1 MTMLPLLT
9 SLPPLPLAESR
20 TPEWYERRRG
30 GITGTEIRDWPE
42 PAKRRK
48 ITTSKVTGDDDMID
62 NRHFR
67 HGRLREPHIAEWA
80 VATFGVVPENRLHA
94 HPANPRHLATPDG
107 YLAAF
112 SAEAYQPGPNA
123 IIVEIKTTSKDLAP
137 GEIDATSHYLLSI
150 NPHGHFAK
158 MRYIRQIMWEM
169 HVMNAAECMF
179 IWEPFDNTRI
189 DPDSGTFVVTGPPQY
204 CFIRRD
210 DAMIAA
216 LIEEADAALAHID
229 SARAASHGGL
239 PPVSDI
245 PTDEAMLLADLF
257 AAREAVSVAEAA
269 RDKAWA
275 ALTEHYDR
283 ERGGADFTD
292 DRGGMAQ
299 VTRST
304 PVSKPG
310 KKFDRDLAAAKAPKA
325 LEAHDKFIERY
336 TVATPG
342 GVPGKPK
349 YTITDR
355 RGK

>member
-1 MTMLPLLT
+1 MTLLT
-9 SLPPLPLAESR
+9 TANPIPLAQSR

-48 ITTSKVTGDDDMID
+48 ITKAKVTGDDDMGD

-67 HGRLREPHIAEWA
+67 HGRLREPQIAEWA
-80 VATFGVVPENRLHA
+80 VATFGVVPEDRLHA
-94 HPANPRHLATPDG
+94 HPENPRHLATPDG

-112 SAEAYQPGPNA
+112 SAEAYQPGANA
-123 IIVEIKTTSKDLAP
+123 IIVEIKTTSKDLTP
-137 GEIDATSHYLLSI
+137 GKIDPTTQYLVSI
-150 NPHGHFAK
+150 DPSGHFAK

-169 HVMNAAECMF
+169 HVMNAEACMF
-179 IWEPFDNTRI
+179 IWEPFDNTKT
-189 DPDSGTFVVTGPPQY
+189 DPDTGTFVVTGPPQY

-229 SARAASHGGL
+229 AARAASMGGM
-239 PPVSDI
+239 PTASDI
-245 PTDEAMLLADLF
+245 PTDEAILLADLF

-275 ALTEHYDR
+275 ALSEHYEREYDGDFSE
-283 ERGGADFTD
+283 ERGD
-292 DRGGMAQ
+292 MAQ

-304 PVSKPG
+304 PLSKPG
-310 KKFDRDLAAAKAPKA
+310 KKFDRELAAKKAPKA

-342 GVPGKPK
+342 GVPGKPRL
-349 YTITDR
+349 TITDR